1 MAQFSSELL
10 SSPQRRWLLREGDE
24 ERRRLERSG
33 SDNPKLIR
41 SLMRLGKRASLD
53 IVM

>member
-24 ERRRLERSG
+24 EHRRDFQPELVRYDEIVNILVGG
-33 SDNPKLIR
+33 S
-41 SLMRLGKRASLD
+41 
-53 IVM
+53 IV